1 MEELST
7 IEYLDV
13 LYTSEKEYFEQ
24 LVARTQAAMI
34 IAGVKKSTVNIAQD
48 AIKQARATMNCMGY
62 GYYRY
67 LCRIQNYG
75 TQSFDVL
82 AERYL
87 KEQKITQFEYNNLKG
102 L

>member
-34 IAGVKKSTVNIAQD
+34 VVGVKKATTNIAQD
-48 AIKQARATMNCMGY
+48 AIKQARPTMNCMGY

-67 LCRIQNYG
+67 LSKLCNYD
-75 TQSFDVL
+75 TQFFNVL
-82 AERYL
+82 VERYL
-87 KEQKITQFEYNNLKG
+87 KEQKITQLEYNKLKG